1 MSGVREIV
9 IVSLL
14 GFLTTSSSIVGAALG
29 LFTPLSRRMLA
40 CVLAFAA
47 GALISGLAIEL
58 AFKGAQELHKQG
70 FNANAAWSFIG
81 SGFAVGSI
89 IYYFTS
95 LFLDQKGAAIRYP
108 TRFRE
113 YALGRK
119 QKEAN
124 STIQLLSKCDLLRHL
139 PPEEVE
145 RILPCVRTRHLDD
158 GEILFRAGDSG
169 DALYIV
175 AQGKVDVLSAASSGP
190 LNGHPAE
197 EKLAELGEGQA
208 FGEMALI
215 SSEPRTA
222 TIQSAAP
229 TELLEI
235 GRADFN
241 RLIAHDLQLA
251 AAVQRLS
258 HQRAIRNLSSGSSNN
273 PYQWARVAT
282 SNLEH
287 LSRREAEQALAEA
300 SQGAGMAIVLGNILD
315 TIPGCLV
322 IGAKF
327 VGFSSLSTTLI
338 VGMFVGGIP
347 EAAASASMLKKAGYS
362 PIQIF
367 ALWSTVLV
375 AGVVAAAAGKT
386 FIGSGSHVAIF
397 FQAVAGGAV
406 LALVAHSMIPESI
419 HEGGSLIVLPAVAGF
434 LFALWLVLAQTL
446 V

>member
-1 MSGVREIV
+1 MIELREIV

-14 GFLTTSSSIVGAALG
+14 GLLTTSSSIVGAALG
-29 LFTPLSRRMLA
+29 LYVPLSKRMLA

-58 AFKGAQELHKQG
+58 AFEGAEQLHQQG
-70 FNANAAWSFIG
+70 FDANAAWVFIS
-81 SGFAVGSI
+81 SGFAIGAI

-119 QKEAN
+119 QEEAKQ
-124 STIQLLSKCDLLRHL
+124 TIRLLSKCDLLRHL
-139 PPEEVE
+139 PPEEIE
-145 RILPCVRTRHLDD
+145 RILPCVSTRHLDD
-158 GEILFRAGDSG
+158 GEILFHAGEPG
-169 DALYIV
+169 NALYIV
-175 AQGKVDVLSAASSGP
+175 AQGKVDVLSAAAGEP
-190 LNGHPAE
+190 LNGHVAG
-197 EKLAELGEGQA
+197 EKLAQLSEGQA
-208 FGEMALI
+208 FGEMALL
-215 SSEPRTA
+215 SGEPRTA

-229 TELLEI
+229 TDLLEI
-235 GRADFN
+235 AKDDFD
-241 RLIAHDLQLA
+241 RLVANDRQLA
-251 AAVQRLS
+251 TAVRRLS
-258 HQRAIRNLSSGSSNN
+258 HERALRNLSSGEAN
-273 PYQWARVAT
+273 PTQWARVAA

-287 LSRREAEQALAEA
+287 LSRSEAEKALAEA
-300 SQGAGMAIVLGNILD
+300 GQGAGMAIVLGNILD

-327 VGFSSLSTTLI
+327 TGLESLSLTLI
-338 VGMFVGGIP
+338 IGMFVGGIP
-347 EAAASASMLKKAGYS
+347 EAAASASMLKKAGYK
-362 PIQIF
+362 PFGIF

-375 AGVVAAAAGKT
+375 AGVVAAAVGKI

-406 LALVAHSMIPESI
+406 LALIAHAMIPESI

-434 LFALWLVLAQTL
+434 LFALWLVLAQTFT
-446 V
+446 